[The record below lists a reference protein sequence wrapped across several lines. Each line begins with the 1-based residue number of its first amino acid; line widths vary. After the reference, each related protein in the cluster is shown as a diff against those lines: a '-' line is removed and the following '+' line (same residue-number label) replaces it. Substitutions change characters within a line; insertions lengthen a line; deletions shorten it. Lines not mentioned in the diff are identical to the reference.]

1 MRGNGNCLKRLKIE
15 YLFRHPLPVPSL
27 KLLWQNFCYPK
38 TFICHWHDEFY
49 LPAFRAPIL
58 LQLIR
63 SWQYEWSLSL
73 RAVSLFSSISF
84 ILVFSYFLFF
94 FSCSTSSGN
103 FVVTPMPMTVT
114 TGSVSKFN
122 CSAAAEAVIF
132 QINGT
137 TVNLLG
143 NPDIEILVLP
153 EMEPRLHMLQ
163 IVANEEYNN
172 TRVRCVALNAVGDVT
187 FSNEAELTIQGKV
200 SFT

>member
-1 MRGNGNCLKRLKIE
+1 
-15 YLFRHPLPVPSL
+15 
-27 KLLWQNFCYPK
+27 
-38 TFICHWHDEFY
+38 
-49 LPAFRAPIL
+49 
-58 LQLIR
+58 
-63 SWQYEWSLSL
+63 
-73 RAVSLFSSISF
+73 
-84 ILVFSYFLFF
+84 
-94 FSCSTSSGN
+94 
-103 FVVTPMPMTVT
+103 MTVT